1 MQLNLSFADLPSAG
15 DDGLWEQLDET
26 TREAA
31 IDRLAQAIA
40 KVVTDNPPIPREN
53 DDE

>member
-1 MQLNLSFADLPSAG
+1 MQLNLTFADLPSG
-15 DDGLWEQLDET
+15 DDSLWEQLDET

-31 IDRLAQAIA
+31 IDRLAQTIA
-40 KVVTDNPPIPREN
+40 KVVTDNHPIQREN

>member
-1 MQLNLSFADLPSAG
+1 MQLNLTFADLPSG
-15 DDGLWEQLDET
+15 DDDLWEQFDET

-40 KVVTDNPPIPREN
+40 KVVTDNAPIPREN